1 MTDKSNNEQV
11 NQMNEAPATGDATGE
26 QNGGDGAQTFTQ
38 ADIDRIVG
46 QRLARERQS
55 LTEQYAE
62 AALDAQVKLLEA
74 AVIAEAGK
82 ARAKQ
87 PRDAWMLIDQ
97 SSLTVGEDGAITG
110 AEDAVKALIDAGR
123 LPTLDKPLAPSTD
136 AGAGS
141 GQKPDP
147 NAVATEEQ
155 IEMARKMG
163 VSVDDY
169 MKYKSK

>member
-1 MTDKSNNEQV
+1 
-11 NQMNEAPATGDATGE
+11 
-26 QNGGDGAQTFTQ
+26 
-38 ADIDRIVG
+38 
-46 QRLARERQS
+46 
-55 LTEQYAE
+55 
-62 AALDAQVKLLEA
+62 
-74 AVIAEAGK
+74 
-82 ARAKQ
+82 
-87 PRDAWMLIDQ
+87 MLIDQ